1 MARALLVGLIAATLT
16 YFIGMASAASH
27 TMARAQIERSY

>member
-16 YFIGMASAASH
+16 YFGGIAFATH
-27 TMARAQIERSY
+27 TVQHHIARSY

>member
-27 TMARAQIERSY
+27 TIAQYQIERGY